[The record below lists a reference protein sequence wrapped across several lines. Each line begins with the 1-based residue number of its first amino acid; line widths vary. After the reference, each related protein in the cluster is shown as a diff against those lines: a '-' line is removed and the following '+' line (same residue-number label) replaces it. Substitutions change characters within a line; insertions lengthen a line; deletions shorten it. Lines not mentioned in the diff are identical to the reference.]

1 MMSVYYDFKCLVLKN
16 KKIYLSK
23 KKNHLRGFCLLHSTN
38 SDDFVMT
45 SHFLLHGKKKVKEL
59 ISIILA
65 KSSSQ
70 DFTVKPSIINTK
82 MPIFVWTFQYH
93 MTSSNCWKLLTNWIM
108 NVLQLLNWKHEK
120 LDDIRRIFS
129 DWGCYYFYVK
139 LGTFPYDLCGTKS

>member
-23 KKNHLRGFCLLHSTN
+23 KNKKGPVFFIQRIP
-38 SDDFVMT
+38 DDFVKA

-93 MTSSNCWKLLTNWIM
+93 MTS
-108 NVLQLLNWKHEK
+108 
-120 LDDIRRIFS
+120 
-129 DWGCYYFYVK
+129 
-139 LGTFPYDLCGTKS
+139 

>member
-23 KKNHLRGFCLLHSTN
+23 KIRRVLSFSFNEYLMILLRPVIFYFTE
-38 SDDFVMT
+38 
-45 SHFLLHGKKKVKEL
+45 KEKKVKEL

-82 MPIFVWTFQYH
+82 MPIFVWNFQNLKSYDVAELLK
-93 MTSSNCWKLLTNWIM
+93 TLDKLNHERFAAAKLKAWETRWHQTHFFW
-108 NVLQLLNWKHEK
+108 LRLLLFLCEVGH
-120 LDDIRRIFS
+120 
-129 DWGCYYFYVK
+129 
-139 LGTFPYDLCGTKS
+139 FPVWFVWH